1 MLMKNKKINL
11 YLTLFLVIQIL
22 FIQIVSNTPEFIE
35 RYYANGIYP
44 IISSFFRIIFGWIP
58 FSVGDILIFYFFY
71 IALRFIYFLFRT
83 KFKNLRFR
91 CLQITAF
98 CSVVYF
104 CFYLFWGLNYY
115 RQPLSK
121 SLDLEQSGYTTKQL
135 LSLSRRMISELN
147 AIHLTITKNDSVKIV
162 VPYSQKEM
170 YSIATNGY
178 DDLSKNYPQFSYSF
192 RSVKSSLMS
201 LLQSYNG
208 TSGYMN
214 PITGEAQ
221 VNRFIPKTGYP
232 TTTCHEMAHQIGF
245 AAENEANF
253 IGFLA
258 AIHNEDTY
266 FKYAGYR
273 MATRYLIFEIYKRDK
288 KQYKEILQTIHK
300 GVLADFEES
309 ATFWESYK
317 NPFEP
322 ILKKGYHAYLK
333 ANKQDKGIQSYNY
346 VVDLL
351 ICYFEKKL

>member
-1 MLMKNKKINL
+1 MKV
-11 YLTLFLVIQIL
+11 VIH
-22 FIQIVSNTPEFIE
+22 TPEFIE
-35 RYYANGIYP
+35 NYYATGIYL
-44 IISSFFRIIFGWIP
+44 IISSFFRIFLGWIP
-58 FSVGDILIFYFFY
+58 FSIGDLFIFYFIY
-71 IALRFIYFLFRT
+71 ITLRFIYRLFKTR
-83 KFKNLRFR
+83 FKNFISKL
-91 CLQITAF
+91 LQVTAF

-121 SLDLEQSGYTTKQL
+121 NLGLKQSAYTTEQL
-135 LSLSRRMISELN
+135 LSLSEQMILKLN
-147 AIHLTITKNDSVKIV
+147 ETHFKITKNDSLKVI

-170 YSIATNGY
+170 YSMAVSGY
-178 DDLSKNYPQFSYSF
+178 DTLSKTYPQLSYSF
-192 RSVKSSLMS
+192 HSVKNSLMS
-201 LLQSYNG
+201 LLQTYNG
-208 TSGYMN
+208 TSGYLN
-214 PITGEAQ
+214 PLTGEAQ
-221 VNRFIPKTGYP
+221 VNSRIPKTGYP

-258 AIHNEDTY
+258 AIHNKDIY

-288 KQYKEILQTIHK
+288 AKYNDILKTIHK
-300 GVLADFEES
+300 GILIDFQES
-309 ATFWESYK
+309 SDFWKSYK

-322 ILKKGYHAYLK
+322 IVKKGYNAYLK

-351 ICYFEKKL
+351 ISYYNVT